1 MALDVGVSY
10 FENSDLYREVIQERV
25 LNATQSIWIATAN
38 AKDLQVE
45 LHGRYVS
52 LIEELA
58 LRSADGMLVRFLHAS
73 KPSANFESSLNRQL
87 AFPGT
92 NIQLRCCPRLH
103 FKAIIIDGR
112 GVYLGSA
119 NWTGAGLGA
128 KLEERRNFEI
138 GTWSEDPRL
147 VREVASFFDLIWS
160 GEFCPECGFRGSCP
174 QPLDML

>member
-1 MALDVGVSY
+1 MALETGVTY

-25 LNATQSIWIATAN
+25 LYATSSVWIATAN

-45 LHGRYVS
+45 LHGHYVS

-58 LRSADGMLVRFLHAS
+58 RRSADGLEVRFLHAS
-73 KPSANFESSLNRQL
+73 KPSMNFQQSLHRQL

-92 NIQLRCCPRLH
+92 HIELRCCPRLH
-103 FKAIIIDGR
+103 FKAILIDGR
-112 GVYLGSA
+112 DLYLGSA

-138 GTWSEDPRL
+138 GALSNDPRL
-147 VREVASFFDLIWS
+147 IREVTSFFDLIWS
-160 GEFCPECGFRGSCP
+160 GEFCPECGLRGSCP
-174 QPLDML
+174 GPLDML